1 MADLGGSFQL
11 KVTPETLEQRANAAE
26 SKIAKLKKYFSE
38 MDSVISK
45 TSGYWLGEAGELH
58 RKIYKEKKEELDA
71 IIARLE
77 KHPVNL
83 MQMAG
88 VYREAEADNV
98 EASSPLMSDI
108 IV

>member
-1 MADLGGSFQL
+1 MAELSSNFQL
-11 KVTPETLEQRANAAE
+11 KVTPETLEQRANEAA
-26 SKIAKLKKYFSE
+26 SKITRLKNYFTE
-38 MDSVISK
+38 IDAAISK

-58 RKIYKEKKEELDA
+58 RKIYQEKKEEIDA

-77 KHPVNL
+77 RHPVNL